1 MVRFGK
7 VGTRAAAGAL
17 AAAALAAGMLI
28 GGAAQ
33 GANDFTDVPASHP
46 QRAAVLFA
54 AERGWF
60 QGYPD
65 GTFQPDRAVPDH
77 QLATVVRRAFPDG
90 ASRADLAS
98 FMRAGARALPDP
110 PSAGAGCGWP
120 VFSDVGETH
129 PRHWD
134 VKYATDYGWFQGYPD
149 GTFRPDRTV
158 TAAQTALVLRRAFP
172 DGASRADLAAFMREG
187 HRALGGENRDTSS
200 MVGDLLAFD
209 VAFRHRQDDGYWIS
223 RDELWVT
230 APDGSEPRQLVEDA
244 DQWQWSPDGRTL
256 AYTVESEGTYGA
268 DGLEVW
274 AMDAETGR
282 VRMLSEHSHNSHFSF
297 LLWRENLLTLDVAR
311 ETSAGGNGR
320 TGLWVYEGAEM
331 KPRRLTDDGWDFL
344 TSNGEGDL
352 KYGTAIRDAAGKW
365 TGVEFWSYDFHTGKT
380 RRLAGVSGLSEHEF
394 SPGDKCAVYKTKVA
408 ERVSPSVGPAGSAS
422 ASASATVPA
431 LHIPGAYSPSANPPT
446 LAPPL
451 PLELTELWVKAFDG
465 SPPRR
470 LSDAPD
476 YLDRYRWS
484 PDGARIAYQVELV
497 ERGQR
502 TGQVEL
508 WVVGADGSAPARK
521 VADDVGLSYG
531 YDWSPDGKHLAYQSP
546 VYDENGDWLRAYDA
560 WVVDAETFA
569 QTRLFADGPGE
580 RRFHTGFGWR
590 PDGQGINFGVNIR
603 DEAGFVTESEY
614 WTADAD
620 GSNQRR
626 RIPLFTS
633 AVKLKRAPDGAS
645 VAYVTEVRDGAGIWQ
660 SEELWT
666 AAADGTRRSRL
677 ADGLGDVQLMEWA
690 PDGNNIAYMT
700 AVRDDAGR
708 WVGDELWV
716 AAADGSA
723 LRRQAA
729 TENITRFLWSRT
741 GRWLAYQ
748 PGDFAEMWFTNAK
761 GTETRLGQASE
772 SSNWSWN

>member
-1 MVRFGK
+1 MTAARLGK
-7 VGTRAAAGAL
+7 VGTGGAAGAL
-17 AAAALAAGMLI
+17 LAAALGMGMLT

-33 GANDFTDVPASHP
+33 GADYFTDVPASHP
-46 QRAAVLFA
+46 QRDAILFA
-54 AERGWF
+54 AGRGWF

-65 GTFQPDRAVPDH
+65 GTFRPDREVAEH
-77 QLATVVRRAFPDG
+77 QLATVVRRAFPEG
-90 ASRADLAS
+90 ASRADLAA
-98 FMRAGARALPDP
+98 FMRAGARTLDDP
-110 PSAGAGCGWP
+110 PSAGEGCGWP

-134 VKYATDYGWFQGYPD
+134 VKYASDYGWFQGYPD

-158 TAAQTALVLRRAFP
+158 TAARTSLVLRRAFP
-172 DGASRADLAAFMREG
+172 EGASRADLATFMREG
-187 HRALGGENRDTSS
+187 SRALDGNNRDTSS
-200 MVGDLLAFD
+200 AVGDFLAFD
-209 VAFRHRQDDGYWIS
+209 IAFRHRQDDGYWIS

-256 AYTVESEGTYGA
+256 AYTVESEGMYGN

-282 VRMLSEHSHNSHFSF
+282 VRMLSEHSPSSIFSF
-297 LLWRENLLTLDVAR
+297 LLWRENLLTLDV
-311 ETSAGGNGR
+311 GGDR
-320 TGLWVYEGAEM
+320 TGLWVYEGAEL
-331 KPRRLTDDGWDFL
+331 KPRRLTDDGRQFL

-352 KYGTAIRDAAGKW
+352 KYETALRDAAGEW
-365 TGVEFWSYDFHTGKT
+365 AGAEFWSYDLRTGRT
-380 RRLAGVSGLSEHEF
+380 RRVGDASDLSEHEF
-394 SPGDKCAVYKTKVA
+394 SPGDKCAVYKNRVA
-408 ERVSPSVGPAGSAS
+408 DQQSPSVGLTGAAGAG
-422 ASASATVPA
+422 AAATVPA
-431 LHIPGAYSPSANPPT
+431 LHIPGGYSSSAYPPT

-451 PLELTELWVKAFDG
+451 PLVLTELWVKAFDG

-476 YLDRYRWS
+476 YLDRYQWS
-484 PDGARIAYQVELV
+484 PDGAWIAYQVEV
-497 ERGQR
+497 TERGSR

-508 WVVGADGSAPARK
+508 WAVAADGSAPARK

-531 YDWSPDGKHLAYQSP
+531 YGWSPDGKHLAYQSP
-546 VYDENGDWLRAYDA
+546 VYDENGDWLGAYDA
-560 WVVDAETFA
+560 WVVDVETFA

-590 PDGQGINFGVNIR
+590 RDGQGIDFGVNIR
-603 DEAGFVTESEY
+603 DEDGYVTASEH

-626 RIPLFTS
+626 TTPLFLS
-633 AVKLKRAPDGAS
+633 AVKLKTSPDGTRA
-645 VAYVTEVRDGAGIWQ
+645 AYVTEVRNEAGIWQ

-666 AAADGTRRSRL
+666 ADADETNRRRL
-677 ADGLGDVQLMEWA
+677 ADGLGDVQLMKWA
-690 PDGNNIAYMT
+690 PDGNNIAYKT
-700 AVRDDAGR
+700 RVRDETGR
-708 WVGDELWV
+708 WVGEELWV

-729 TENITRFLWSRT
+729 AENITRFLWSRT

-748 PGDFAEMWFTNAK
+748 PGDFAEMWFTNAE
-761 GTETRLGQASE
+761 GTETRLAQAND
-772 SSNWSWN
+772 SNNWRWN

>member
-7 VGTRAAAGAL
+7 VGMGAAAGAL
-17 AAAALAAGMLI
+17 AAAALAAGILT

-33 GANDFTDVPASHP
+33 GADDFTDVPASHP
-46 QRAAVLFA
+46 QRAAILFA

-187 HRALGGENRDTSS
+187 HRALDEINQAKAPYTGAEYLAYEIDSEQGG
-200 MVGDLLAFD
+200 D
-209 VAFRHRQDDGYWIS
+209 VWDN
-223 RDELWVT
+223 LWV
-230 APDGSEPRQLVEDA
+230 AGAGRSESRRLTDNVND
-244 DQWQWSPDGRTL
+244 WRWSPDGRVL
-256 AYTVESEGTYGA
+256 VYTVVTEDMYGREGEQVWVLDIESDQFRFLGEHTASKPLFNDLWWHGDIITYSPLVEFVNG
-268 DGLEVW
+268 
-274 AMDAETGR
+274 GR
-282 VRMLSEHSHNSHFSF
+282 SRSE
-297 LLWRENLLTLDVAR
+297 
-311 ETSAGGNGR
+311 
-320 TGLWVYEGAEM
+320 LWVYEGKDL
-331 KPRRLTDDGWDFL
+331 KPRRLADDGWDFL
-344 TSNGEGDL
+344 PSRGEGDL
-352 KYGTAIRDAAGKW
+352 KYATVIRDAAGEWAGAK
-365 TGVEFWSYDFHTGKT
+365 FWSYDFHTGQT
-380 RRLAGVSGLSEHEF
+380 RRLASVSGLVAYEF
-394 SPGDKCAVYKTKVA
+394 SPGDKCAVYQTEVA
-408 ERVSPSVGPAGSAS
+408 DQSSSTVGWNGSENEVVA
-422 ASASATVPA
+422 VPA
-431 LHIPGAYSPSANPPT
+431 LHIPGGYPPPADPVSF
-446 LAPPL
+446 AP
-451 PLELTELWVKAFDG
+451 PLELTELWVTTLDG

-476 YLDRYRWS
+476 YIDRYKWS
-484 PDGARIAYQVELV
+484 PDGVRIAYQVEV
-497 ERGQR
+497 ADERGRR
-502 TGQVEL
+502 TGEVEL

-521 VADDVGLSYG
+521 VADDVSDYSGYG
-531 YDWSPDGKHLAYQSP
+531 WSPDGKHLAYRSP
-546 VYDENGDWLRAYDA
+546 VYDENGDWLSAYDA

-580 RRFHTGFGWR
+580 RRFHTGFSWR
-590 PDGQGINFGVNIR
+590 RDGQGIDFGVNIR
-603 DEAGFVTESEY
+603 DEAGYVTGSES

-626 RIPLFTS
+626 TTPLFS
-633 AVKLKRAPDGAS
+633 AAKLKTAPDGAS
-645 VAYVTEVRDGAGIWQ
+645 VAYVIEVRDGAGIWQ

-666 AAADGTRRSRL
+666 ADADGSRKRRL
-677 ADGLGDVQLMEWA
+677 ADGLGDVHWLEWS
-690 PDGNNIAYMT
+690 PDGNNIAYET
-700 AVRDDAGR
+700 AVRDETGR
-708 WVGDELWV
+708 WAGEELWV

-723 LRRQAA
+723 LRRQVADEDIA
-729 TENITRFLWSRT
+729 LLLWSRS
-741 GRWLAYQ
+741 GRWMAYTLS
-748 PGDFAEMWFTNAK
+748 GEEGMWIAK
-761 GTETRLGQASE
+761 TDGT
-772 SSNWSWN
+772 SSRRVKDNPYGSWYWN